1 MTDIITNKPKS
12 SPPDMSAQAREI
24 FSARLLTD
32 AQFEECVAITNI
44 IGREIRKS
52 GTFKEKLGD
61 YSYAFSRS
69 EKFDPMKAETILRDV
84 FKARTGVS
92 MNQLREKLVQG
103 EQALTD
109 QQRQKAYE
117 GACQLGE
124 IMERGDKLTF
134 NRALSSEAQGLA
146 KEFGVTDTAA
156 RRVMAEEFQAAEQTS
171 LYEWGKELDE
181 KIYRPQIEAERQQ
194 REQGTAKT
202 RTRTRKRGP
211 SRAGPQ

>member
-1 MTDIITNKPKS
+1 MTDTITNKPNTS
-12 SPPDMSAQAREI
+12 APDMSAEAREI

-117 GACQLGE
+117 NACQIGE
-124 IMERGDKLTF
+124 IMEQGDKLTF

-156 RRVMAEEFQAAEQTS
+156 RRVMAEEFQAAEQVS

-181 KIYRPQIEAERQQ
+181 KIYRPQIEAERAQ
-194 REQGTAKT
+194 REQSTAKS
-202 RTRTRKRGP
+202 RTRTAKRGP
-211 SRAGPQ
+211 SRTGPQ

>member
-1 MTDIITNKPKS
+1 MTNRSKT
-12 SPPDMSAQAREI
+12 SPQDMSAEAREI

-84 FKARTGVS
+84 FKARTGLS

-103 EQALTD
+103 EETISD
-109 QQRQKAYE
+109 PQRQKAYDH
-117 GACQLGE
+117 ACRIGE
-124 IMERGDKLTF
+124 LMEQGDKLTF
-134 NRALSSEAQGLA
+134 NRTLASQAQGLA
-146 KEFGVTDTAA
+146 REFGITDAAA
-156 RRVMAEEFQAAEQTS
+156 RRLMAEEFQAAEQVS

-194 REQGTAKT
+194 RESEQKPARG
-202 RTRTRKRGP
+202 RTRMRKRGP
-211 SRAGPQ
+211 SRTGPQ